1 MKTCAKCGTTYKNV
15 KANFYKNVYA
25 KDGYTYYCKLCCK
38 DKSKEQYEKMKE
50 HNPNYYFIGKVK
62 KALFNN
68 ETPINTFEVVY
79 YEVETSQGNNYYFC
93 ELIGYQDE
101 KIIKTLIDGDKKYK
115 KEDVD
120 KICDTYISNLYYM
133 LKNGCDIN
141 IKYSEV
147 KGKEIRNHVVNGE
160 IINEYF

>member
-1 MKTCAKCGTTYKNV
+1 MI
-15 KANFYKNVYA
+15 
-25 KDGYTYYCKLCCK
+25 
-38 DKSKEQYEKMKE
+38 EK

-101 KIIKTLIDGDKKYK
+101 KIIKTLIDGGKKYK